1 MIPASPQTDG
11 DSMGSSDLEAIRR
24 VVAAFE
30 RSDWA
35 EIDVRAGSVRVH
47 LAAGHPS
54 DPAVA
59 RPSSGA
65 GRLIDQRAATGP
77 TPAVEPRGLDLAS
90 LPPGT
95 HVVVSPSPGICWR
108 SPEPGAPHFV
118 DLGDEID
125 ESATLCIVE
134 VMKLMSH
141 LKAGVGGRV
150 VAVYGENGV
159 AVDQGQP
166 LFAIAP
172 TGSVS

>member
-1 MIPASPQTDG
+1 
-11 DSMGSSDLEAIRR
+11 MGSSDLEAIKR

-35 EIDVRAGSVRVH
+35 EIDVRAGGVRVH
-47 LAAGHPS
+47 IAAGDPS
-54 DPAVA
+54 GSAVAAPGIGARRPADPA
-59 RPSSGA
+59 
-65 GRLIDQRAATGP
+65 AANVTA
-77 TPAVEPRGLDLAS
+77 TAVEQHDDLVA
-90 LPPGT
+90 LPPGA

-125 ESATLCIVE
+125 ESATVCIVE

-141 LKAGVGGRV
+141 LKAGVSGRV

-159 AVDQGQP
+159 AVELGQP

-172 TGSVS
+172 TGSAS

>member
-1 MIPASPQTDG
+1 
-11 DSMGSSDLEAIRR
+11 MGSSDLEAIRR

-35 EIDVRAGSVRVH
+35 EIDVRAGGVRVH
-47 LAAGHPS
+47 LAAGDPGS
-54 DPAVA
+54 DAA
-59 RPSSGA
+59 RPGSASERPTGQHGA
-65 GRLIDQRAATGP
+65 NVTA
-77 TPAVEPRGLDLAS
+77 PAVEPRDVDLAA
-90 LPPGT
+90 LPPGA

-118 DLGDEID
+118 DLGDDID
-125 ESATLCIVE
+125 ESATVCIVE

-141 LKAGVGGRV
+141 LKAGVSGRV

-159 AVDQGQP
+159 AVEQGQP

-172 TGSVS
+172 TGSAT

>member
-1 MIPASPQTDG
+1 MV
-11 DSMGSSDLEAIRR
+11 SSDLEAIRR
-24 VVAAFE
+24 VVDAFE

-35 EIDVRAGSVRVH
+35 EIDVRTGGVRVH
-47 LAAGHPS
+47 LAACDPS
-54 DPAVA
+54 GVPAGPRAGDRTASPASTAAPDAAAVRA
-59 RPSSGA
+59 PSA
-65 GRLIDQRAATGP
+65 DA
-77 TPAVEPRGLDLAS
+77 PAPE

-118 DLGDEID
+118 DVGDDID
-125 ESATLCIVE
+125 ASATVCIVE

-141 LKAGVGGRV
+141 LKAGVSGRV

-159 AVDQGQP
+159 AVEQGQP

-172 TGSVS
+172 PGSAS

>member
-1 MIPASPQTDG
+1 
-11 DSMGSSDLEAIRR
+11 MGSSDLEAIRR

-35 EIDVRAGSVRVH
+35 EIDVRAGGVRVH
-47 LAAGHPS
+47 LATG
-54 DPAVA
+54 DPRSAAVGRPA
-59 RPSSGA
+59 RGA
-65 GRLIDQRAATGP
+65 ERPTDQGEANVAA
-77 TPAVEPRGLDLAS
+77 PAVESGGADLSA
-90 LPPGT
+90 LPPGA

-125 ESATLCIVE
+125 QSATVCIVE

-141 LKAGVGGRV
+141 LKAGVSGRV

-159 AVDQGQP
+159 SVEQGQP

-172 TGSVS
+172 TGSAS